1 MAEAAGFALAVFPL
15 LISAAEHYAEVTV
28 AFRRYKSFADEA
40 SRLAKILNIQRV
52 IFRITN
58 KSLLERIVGREQ
70 AGDMLDNAHHASWE
84 DKLTEDTFMKQ
95 LGDLAEPIVDSIQ
108 LIEGELE
115 ALGRESQKLAA
126 LIAEKEEVSPPLP
139 KSLPISHQRG
149 VATLW
154 TLTIAVSNVA
164 NCTQGR
170 ESQREKMVSQSRKEG
185 QVRLLRVSAS
195 RENYAHKRAHPRLSN
210 PC

>member
-28 AFRRYKSFADEA
+28 AFRRYNRFADEA
-40 SRLAKILNIQRV
+40 GKLAKILNIQRV
-52 IFRITN
+52 IFRTTN

-84 DKLTEDTFMKQ
+84 DKLTEDTFVKQ

-126 LIAEKEEVSPPLP
+126 LTVEKEEVNPPLS
-139 KSLPISHQRG
+139 KSLPIH
-149 VATLW
+149 
-154 TLTIAVSNVA
+154 IN
-164 NCTQGR
+164 
-170 ESQREKMVSQSRKEG
+170 
-185 QVRLLRVSAS
+185 RVSS
-195 RENYAHKRAHPRLSN
+195 PYGL
-210 PC
+210 